1 MNRYICSYGMKFN
14 NPFDCRR
21 LILVIKA
28 QSEAEALN
36 IAMDKVKDSDKNGW
50 DINEIVETENEQVEA
65 VIVIC
70 LN

>member
-1 MNRYICSYGMKFN
+1 MNRYICSYGMKFE
-14 NPFDCRR
+14 NPCDSRR

-28 QSEAEALN
+28 QSEADALN
-36 IAMDKVKDSDKNGW
+36 IAMNKVKDSDNNGW
-50 DINEIVETENEQVEA
+50 VINELVETENEPVEA